1 MNTLT
6 IEGNTRNNFL
16 QSAFGETTNDTIS
29 KNKIL
34 VIDDKPM
41 IVEQI
46 KQFPSNQ
53 AGKLWVRMI
62 FPSAIAIAEST
73 VFSAIIIS
81 CSLPNEGAVEL
92 RRKLKTNPKSSN
104 TPVVGMVVKGDDL
117 SMRKAGEAGFP
128 EMITKPLEKNIVMSR
143 LYHVLRLDPSDQY
156 FEENENIL
164 VFRIPKIISPKLFE
178 DIESCFFVED

>member
-1 MNTLT
+1 
-6 IEGNTRNNFL
+6 
-16 QSAFGETTNDTIS
+16 
-29 KNKIL
+29 
-34 VIDDKPM
+34 M

-46 KQFPSNQ
+46 KRFSVEPGWEIVGANDIS
-53 AGKLWVRMI
+53 
-62 FPSAIAIAEST
+62 SAIDIAEST

-117 SMRKAGEAGFP
+117 SMRNRRSRFS
-128 EMITKPLEKNIVMSR
+128 EMITSNQLEKNIVMSR

-156 FEENENIL
+156 FDENENIL
-164 VFRIPKIISPKLFE
+164 VFRIPKYKSQI
-178 DIESCFFVED
+178 V